1 MTRIDEPLPPSLSRI
16 LLFLNAVVG
25 VLSVSQLA
33 EGNPTVSAW
42 LAISAGVL
50 NQAIQIFVGVPNKT
64 SPYEKVTDSTLSDR
78 RELRKRQ
85 NALSGGKDAK
95 GGPK

>member
-16 LLFLNAVVG
+16 LLFLNATVG

-33 EGNPTVSAW
+33 DGNPKVSAW

-50 NQAIQIFVGVPNKT
+50 NQAIQIFVGVPKT
-64 SPYEKVTDSTLSDR
+64 KPYEKSTDSVLSDR

-85 NALSGGKDAK
+85 NSLSGGKDAK